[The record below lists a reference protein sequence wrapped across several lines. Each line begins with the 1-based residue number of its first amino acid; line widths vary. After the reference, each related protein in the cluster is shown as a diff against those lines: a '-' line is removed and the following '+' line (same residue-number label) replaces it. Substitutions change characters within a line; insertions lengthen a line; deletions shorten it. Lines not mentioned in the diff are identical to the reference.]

1 MLPVDV
7 TEHAGSPVP
16 ASRKQ
21 HEVTLARQLQEDV
34 AVGIVEVKQVHSLDG
49 RPRRGTVGDD
59 QFGRCVGYDDPGIF
73 HRRFIVLGRFDELPD
88 FVWDRPGPGPR
99 PVDVLGLVPR
109 VAANIEIQVLAA
121 ASEAEVTATTIDRT
135 DVVEVV
141 KRTEDTDIPVVPFWK
156 VEVKPKPINI
166 PVPTYPDM
174 ARTAGIE
181 GQAVV
186 EALVDV
192 DGSVAD
198 ARILKPSGN
207 ASLDQAAVDAALRSK
222 FTPAYQRDKPV
233 RVWVSIPFRFTLMN

>member
-1 MLPVDV
+1 MAMSTSNSIAALEWEDRYYGLALRVATV
-7 TEHAGSPVP
+7 AALVLT
-16 ASRKQ
+16 
-21 HEVTLARQLQEDV
+21 TLAFLVLPQEFV
-34 AVGIVEVKQVHSLDG
+34 VEAYKLKRSVETIMESLPPTLEELAKPPEPAKPAVV
-49 RPRRGTVGDD
+49 
-59 QFGRCVGYDDPGIF
+59 
-73 HRRFIVLGRFDELPD
+73 
-88 FVWDRPGPGPR
+88 
-99 PVDVLGLVPR
+99 PV
-109 VAANIEIQVLAA
+109 AA

-141 KRTEDTDIPVVPFWK
+141 KRTEETDIPVVPFWK

-207 ASLDQAAVDAALRSK
+207 ASLDQAAVDAAMRSK
-222 FTPAYQRDKPV
+222 FSPAMQRDKAV